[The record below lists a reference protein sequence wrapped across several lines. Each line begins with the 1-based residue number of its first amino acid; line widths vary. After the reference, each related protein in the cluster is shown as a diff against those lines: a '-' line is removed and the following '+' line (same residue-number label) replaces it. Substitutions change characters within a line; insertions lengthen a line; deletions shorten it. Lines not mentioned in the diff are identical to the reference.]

1 MTTIQKIAAA
11 LYFALIGNI
20 IFFSIKRIRNEREKQ
35 KKIDAAWE
43 QFKSGQW
50 IDEIKSHCNSK

>member
-50 IDEIKSHCNSK
+50 IDEIKSNRNSK